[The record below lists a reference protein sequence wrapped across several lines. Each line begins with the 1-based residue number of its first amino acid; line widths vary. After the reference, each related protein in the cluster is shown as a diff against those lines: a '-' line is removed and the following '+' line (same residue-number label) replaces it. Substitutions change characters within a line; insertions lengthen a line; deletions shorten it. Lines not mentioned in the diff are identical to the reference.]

1 MHLTLTNRDF
11 LIGKVVEP
19 AFYDVVI
26 NEVEESL
33 SKAGDSTN
41 WELKAE
47 VLQNA
52 DTGDKTNAGVPV
64 PRWAFN
70 SKAGGFVIPL
80 YASIDAYK
88 GITNPPALE
97 LNAQRGTGTPA
108 LVLSPVSAFCK
119 TSAFNSQLVLSPAL
133 ERDSSTS

>member
-80 YASIDAYK
+80 YASIGQELKPGDTLDLKQLK
-88 GITNPPALE
+88 GQKVRLFIGNDEYPPGSGTQVNSLGRNPKYRPI
-97 LNAQRGTGTPA
+97 NG
-108 LVLSPVSAFCK
+108 
-119 TSAFNSQLVLSPAL
+119 
-133 ERDSSTS
+133 